1 MAAPKGNKNNQKLK
15 TSDLKQEAY
24 KQYCEHLAK
33 GKSKRSWTFKHPELS
48 LTWERMEKY
57 IADEIEL
64 DPIQKELAMADGYL
78 EWEKIAEDSAKGVN
92 KDANTASLQMVMR
105 NKFGWDKNEDRKD
118 REGFKPQVAKLL
130 EIWSE

>member
-1 MAAPKGNKNNQKLK
+1 MAPKGNQNNKKLT
-15 TSDLKQEAY
+15 TSDLKRDAY
-24 KQYCEHLAK
+24 EQYCAHLAK
-33 GKSKRSWTFKHPELS
+33 GKSKRSWTFKHPELM
-48 LTWERMEKY
+48 LTWETMEKY
-57 IADEIEL
+57 IANDPEF
-64 DPIQKELAMADGYL
+64 DPIKKELALADGYL
-78 EWEKIAEDSAKGVN
+78 AWEQVAEDSAKGVN